1 MTVINA
7 TSSDKDIIQPDILRD
22 IVFGMAETMMVGSE
36 IVNTKRISGID
47 YGFTISEQT
56 EFDAQ
61 EVSEGGRAEENTVT
75 WFDVTGKLRK
85 FQIPLFFDDEVYARQ
100 TDNIQVDYSIQ
111 CAAEGLAI
119 AKDTNIMNTMLA
131 GAGKSVDATAKW
143 NNVTSGDPATDLA
156 NAIGTILSN
165 TRLPTSAVADIKLLY
180 PMSLFGH
187 MSKPI
192 EIGEIQDSIDRW
204 AKREYQLAL
213 FPTRSLTT
221 NALAV
226 VKSDRGAIHIEHD
239 LSAIPGFEAYREPGV
254 GNGYLFTQYFDTCI
268 MPTVKGATTT
278 NYICKINTV
287 A

>member
-7 TSSDKDIIQPDILRD
+7 TSSDKDILQPDELRD
-22 IVFGMAETMMVGSE
+22 IVFGLAETMMVGSE
-36 IVNTKRISGID
+36 IVNTKRIAGID

-61 EVSEGGRAEENTVT
+61 EISEGARAEEATIT
-75 WFDVTGKLRK
+75 WFDVTGKLKK
-85 FQIPLFFDDEVYARQ
+85 FQVPLFFNDEVSARQ
-100 TDNIQVDYSIQ
+100 TDNIQIDYSIQ

-119 AKDTNIMNTMLA
+119 AKDTNIINTMTA
-131 GAGKSVDATAKW
+131 GAGKHVAASAKW
-143 NNVTSGDPATDLA
+143 NAAAADPATDIA
-156 NAIGTILSN
+156 NAIGEILSN
-165 TRLPTSAVADIKLLY
+165 TRLPTSAIADIKLLY
-180 PMSLFGH
+180 PMKLFGH

-213 FPTRSLTT
+213 FPTRSLT
-221 NALAV
+221 NKALAV

-254 GNGYLFTQYFDTCI
+254 GDGLLFTQYFDTRI
-268 MPTVKGATTT
+268 MPTAKGYTTT
-278 NYICKINTV
+278 NFISDITNV

>member
-7 TSSDKDIIQPDILRD
+7 TSSDKDIIQPDVLRD

-61 EVSEGGRAEENTVT
+61 EVSEGGRAEENTIT

-119 AKDTNIMNTMLA
+119 AKDTNIMDTMLA
-131 GAGKSVDATAKW
+131 GAGQHVTAAAKW
-143 NNVTSGDPATDLA
+143 NATAADPATDLA
-156 NAIGTILSN
+156 NAIGNILTN

-180 PMSLFGH
+180 PMNLFGH

-204 AKREYQLAL
+204 AKREYKLAL
-213 FPTRSLTT
+213 FPTRTMTT
-221 NALAV
+221 KALAV

-239 LSAIPGFEAYREPGV
+239 LSAIPGFEAYREYGV
-254 GNGYLFTQYFDTCI
+254 GDGFLFTQYFDTCI
-268 MPTVKGATTT
+268 MPTKKGDTTT
-278 NYICKINTV
+278 NYICDINTV